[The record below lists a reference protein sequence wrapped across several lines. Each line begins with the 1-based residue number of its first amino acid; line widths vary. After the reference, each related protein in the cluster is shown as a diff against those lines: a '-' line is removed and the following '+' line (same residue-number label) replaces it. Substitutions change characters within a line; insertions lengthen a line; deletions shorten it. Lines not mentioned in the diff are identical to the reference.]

1 MQIQSIITLHG
12 CKEGIVRIDK
22 VIIHRITLPFL
33 SDFSH
38 SLRKRSHVNNIIVEV
53 VVQNNGIKGYGE
65 GAPRS
70 YVTGESQESAAKSI
84 YGFTQRDDF
93 PRELKDIS
101 QIWDFVDSL
110 SGQKAQNAAICAI
123 ETALLDAFGKS
134 ENKNITEYFPKD
146 FYADTVYYGGAIP
159 LAGKQRIM
167 ELCRLI
173 KTLKIN
179 KLRLKLGKNYEQNK
193 EILDT
198 VHTVFGGEHDL
209 RADINCAWDRRLA
222 LENLPLIKK
231 YKIKVVEQPMMP
243 NEPDFASFATL
254 LQTDGVIL
262 MADESACSLDD
273 MEKIA
278 KEGYYKMINVRLS
291 KCGGFRNSLKIIDY
305 LRSKGILFQIG
316 CQLGESGIL
325 SAAGRALCLLCGDAV
340 YYDGSYDEFM
350 LKENTTSENV
360 SFEPGGKAGP
370 LNGPGLGVKVDAQ
383 RLKNIC
389 YDSEIILISNPLSF

>member
-1 MQIQSIITLHG
+1 
-12 CKEGIVRIDK
+12 VRIDQVK
-22 VIIHRITLPFL
+22 IHRISLPF
-33 SDFSH
+33 SFEFSH
-38 SLRKRSHVNNIIVEV
+38 SLRKRSSVNNVIVEIIAE
-53 VVQNNGIKGYGE
+53 QGEIIGFGE

-70 YVTGESQESAAKSI
+70 YVTGESPESTSKSI
-84 YGFTQRDDF
+84 HRFIQQDTF
-93 PRELKDIS
+93 PQELNDVS
-101 QIWDFVDSL
+101 QIWNFIDDITR
-110 SGQKAQNAAICAI
+110 GREQNAAICAL
-123 ETALLDAFGKS
+123 ETGLLDALGKS
-134 ENKNITEYFPKD
+134 QDRYVMDYFSKD
-146 FYADTVYYGGAIP
+146 FIAGNIYYGAAIP
-159 LAGKQRIM
+159 LDNNRKIM

-173 KTLKIN
+173 KKMKIN
-179 KLRLKLGKNYEQNK
+179 TLRLKLGKDFEQNK
-193 EILDT
+193 EIVET
-198 VHTVFGGEHDL
+198 VHAAFGGNHDIRVDVNCSWNRKLAFEH
-209 RADINCAWDRRLA
+209 I
-222 LENLPLIKK
+222 PLIKK

-243 NEPDFASFATL
+243 DESDIADFAARM
-254 LQTDGVIL
+254 QTEGVIL
-262 MADESACSLDD
+262 MADESACSLVD

-278 KEGYYKMINVRLS
+278 KEGYYQMVNVRLS

-305 LRSKGILFQIG
+305 LRTKGILFQIG

-389 YDSEIILISNPLSF
+389 YDSEIISISNSLSF